1 MKKIVLITILAVIAC
16 GVITV
21 VNISDSNNL
30 PYKYSGVL
38 GAQIMAANGQL
49 IDVRE
54 RAEYVAEHA
63 NGAVNVPLSEIKVAK
78 FSGIDNTKPVYVYC
92 KSGVRAALAKKLL
105 EKAGYTN
112 VTNIGGLTNWQ
123 NQGGSVCRTDKVS
136 C

>member
-1 MKKIVLITILAVIAC
+1 MKKVVLITILAVIAS

-54 RAEYVAEHA
+54 SNEYAIEHA
-63 NGAVNVPLSEIKVAK
+63 NGAVNVPLSDIKK
-78 FSGIDNTKPVYVYC
+78 GNYSNIDKTKPVYVYC
-92 KSGVRAALAKKLL
+92 KSGIRAATAKKLL
-105 EKAGYTN
+105 EKAGYGS
-112 VTNIGGLTNWQ
+112 VTNIGGITNW
-123 NQGGSVCRTDKVS
+123 
-136 C
+136 

>member
-54 RAEYVAEHA
+54 KAEYATEHA

-78 FSGIDNTKPVYVYC
+78 FSGIDKTKPVYVYC

-123 NQGGSVCRTDKVS
+123 NQGGSVCRTNKVS

>member
-1 MKKIVLITILAVIAC
+1 MKKVVLITILAVIAS

-54 RAEYVAEHA
+54 SNEYAIEHA
-63 NGAVNVPLSEIKVAK
+63 NGAVNVPLSDIKK
-78 FSGIDNTKPVYVYC
+78 GNYSNIDKTKPVYVYC
-92 KSGVRAALAKKLL
+92 KSGIRAATAKKLL
-105 EKAGYTN
+105 EKAGYGS
-112 VTNIGGLTNWQ
+112 VTNIGGITNWQ
-123 NQGGSVCRTDKVS
+123 NQGGSVCRTNKVS

>member
-1 MKKIVLITILAVIAC
+1 MKKVVLITILAVIAC

-54 RAEYVAEHA
+54 SNEYAIEHA
-63 NGAVNVPLSEIKVAK
+63 NGAVNVPLSDIKK
-78 FSGIDNTKPVYVYC
+78 GNYSNIDKTKPVYVYC
-92 KSGVRAALAKKLL
+92 KSGIRAATAKKLL
-105 EKAGYTN
+105 EKAGYGS
-112 VTNIGGLTNWQ
+112 VTNIGGITNWQ
-123 NQGGSVCRTDKVS
+123 NQGGSVCRTNKVS